1 MLWLK
6 GSRSYNKQ
14 LLSMILGNNSVR
26 EGPKY
31 LSAYLR
37 VPTGANPSLP
47 GLPLFLPLKAPSPG
61 KPLSSEQNGMVSH
74 CGFP

>member
-26 EGPKY
+26 ENPNTPLLILGYPLGPIPVCLG
-31 LSAYLR
+31 LS
-37 VPTGANPSLP
+37 
-47 GLPLFLPLKAPSPG
+47 LFLLLKAPTPG

-74 CGFP
+74 CGSP

>member
-47 GLPLFLPLKAPSPG
+47 GTPSFFTAKGP
-61 KPLSSEQNGMVSH
+61 KPWETTH
-74 CGFP
+74 F